1 MAGEAIKRID
11 ANLEAALERSIR
23 RFEDSLSGAYD
34 RMVGSKPVPLEERGQ
49 EYLTLAGDLPALKQ
63 WFDGQKQIHGLP
75 LARTL
80 LMQFAKDGERYIDKL
95 MVGTKQDAKDVEPS
109 S

>member
-11 ANLEAALERSIR
+11 ANMEAALGRSIR
-23 RFEDSLSGAYD
+23 RFKESLSVAYD

-63 WFDGQKQIHGLP
+63 WFEGQAAIHGKP
-75 LARTL
+75 IARTML
-80 LMQFAKDGERYIDKL
+80 IQFAKDGERYIDKL
-95 MVGTKQDAKDVEPS
+95 MVGAKQDAKDVDPS
-109 S
+109 V